1 MIRLFE
7 TQHGTGVATSWIKRL
22 LGGILALLALS
33 VSLWSTYHYSYK
45 AGVQKGVD
53 AYHMM
58 CYTYGGFIVDERTG
72 TVVACSPMTEI
83 PEPERKKF
91 LDNRKET

>member
-1 MIRLFE
+1 MF
-7 TQHGTGVATSWIKRL
+7 KRL
-22 LGGILALLALS
+22 LGAFLALLALS
-33 VSLWSTYHYSYK
+33 GGIGANYFSYK

-53 AYHMM
+53 TYHLM

-72 TVVACSPMTEI
+72 TVVACGPMTEI